1 MDETH
6 RVAHRV
12 LVAIRQIV
20 RRISIHS
27 KDLSRDVGLTVPQL
41 LCLKAIGE
49 METTF
54 EEVTVAMVSGE
65 VKLSPATVSRIVE
78 RLVRAQFVHRERS
91 KRDRRRVVLSLTTK
105 GMDRF
110 NALPIPLQD
119 RFVKRFVALS
129 EHEQNDILDALNRIA
144 QFMEAD
150 EMDASPILAPGDV
163 IKVEQTTAGD

>member
-91 KRDRRRVVLSLTTK
+91 KRDRRRLFYRQPK
-105 GMDRF
+105 GWIDSMY
-110 NALPIPLQD
+110 AIPLQD
-119 RFVKRFVALS
+119 RLKRFVALS
-129 EHEQNDILDALNRIA
+129 EHEQNDILDALNRRPSLWKLTIRT
-144 QFMEAD
+144 
-150 EMDASPILAPGDV
+150 PPN
-163 IKVEQTTAGD
+163 TCPR